1 MSGIEEDEEEME
13 RAAWREE
20 VEMAG
25 VGVDTV
31 GAGAATVVVEEEEQA
46 RAALQEAAMACEA
59 DAEVRD
65 REAEQRRAAEVGV
78 HAARLVAGSRRAKRE
93 RDSRERAWKREAIEA
108 PQRVSRG
115 PPVPLSGGAGG
126 AAAPVVRSRAPL
138 KRARDVYARDES
150 IR

>member
-1 MSGIEEDEEEME
+1 ME

-65 REAEQRRAAEVGV
+65 REA
-78 HAARLVAGSRRAKRE
+78 
-93 RDSRERAWKREAIEA
+93 
-108 PQRVSRG
+108 
-115 PPVPLSGGAGG
+115 
-126 AAAPVVRSRAPL
+126 
-138 KRARDVYARDES
+138 
-150 IR
+150 